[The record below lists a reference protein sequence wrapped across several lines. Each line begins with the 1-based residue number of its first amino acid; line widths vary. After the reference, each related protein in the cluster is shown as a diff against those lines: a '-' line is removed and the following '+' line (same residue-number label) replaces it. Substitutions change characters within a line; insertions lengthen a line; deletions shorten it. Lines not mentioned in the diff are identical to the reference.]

1 MPRLPSRNADLAR
14 TVRRGRALRLL
25 LFAGWVAILT
35 LAAVFF
41 NNSHRGSVLPLIV
54 GWRMW
59 VWVAFALLS
68 GALLF
73 RFFSLFS
80 DKAFE
85 GEIIRSSLAHT
96 YAASEDE
103 KNADETANFR
113 VQTVLRVRCTDG
125 KIRKLRFEQKP
136 GFFLYYHEGNRV
148 CKFAGLRYP
157 LADPESLPAPPR
169 PQKTADEDTTGKT
182 IADLSR
188 FSVCVFCGHFYPTPT
203 VCENCGHSLI
213 DPNEVFPKE
222 K

>member
-1 MPRLPSRNADLAR
+1 MTALPSRNTDLLR
-14 TVRRGRALRLL
+14 RVRRTRARRLL
-25 LFAGWVAILT
+25 LFAGWVAVLV

-41 NNSHRGSVLPLIV
+41 NNSHRGSVLPQIT

-73 RFFSLFS
+73 RVFSIFT
-80 DKAFE
+80 DRPFE

-96 YAASEDE
+96 YSASDGE
-103 KNADETANFR
+103 KSEDETANFR
-113 VQTVLRVRCTDG
+113 VQTALRVRCTDG

-136 GFFLYYHEGNRV
+136 GFFLYYHEGNHI

-157 LADPESLPAPPR
+157 LADPASMPPLTH
-169 PQKTADEDTTGKT
+169 PLKTADEDTTGKT
-182 IADLSR
+182 VVDPSR
-188 FSVCVFCGHFYPTPT
+188 SYLCVCCGHFYPTPT
-203 VCENCGHSLI
+203 VCEDCKLTLI
-213 DPNEVFPKE
+213 DPKEVFPKE